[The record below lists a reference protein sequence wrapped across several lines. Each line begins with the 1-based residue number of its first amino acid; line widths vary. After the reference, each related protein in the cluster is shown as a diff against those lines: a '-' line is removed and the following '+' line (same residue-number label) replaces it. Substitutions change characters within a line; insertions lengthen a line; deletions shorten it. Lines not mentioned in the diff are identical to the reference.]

1 VLDEL
6 NSKNLKDGVPIDEEA
21 EPADGRR
28 NGLILPGAKRG
39 DDGSRSSRV
48 EVLTL
53 QVAFSSTGREW
64 ATISGEGLHVYSLDD
79 DLIFDPISLTEA
91 ITPKTIFQKLYSGDY
106 GLALRMAIQLNEF
119 DLVRTC
125 LEKIPFRHISVV
137 VRFVGPQNVE
147 KLCHH
152 LATML
157 EESPH
162 LEFYM
167 QWCQQLLLI
176 HGRYLEQNRG
186 SVMRGLR
193 TLHKAVQT
201 RYEEVKTVSTENR
214 YTLEFLE
221 TVSSR
226 KKKLSLSK

>member
-1 VLDEL
+1 MTSDNNAASRYFTSICYSADGTCILAGGNSKYVCIYEVSQQMLLKKFQVSFNRSLDGVLDEL

-106 GLALRMAIQLNEF
+106 GLALRMAI
-119 DLVRTC
+119 
-125 LEKIPFRHISVV
+125 H
-137 VRFVGPQNVE
+137 
-147 KLCHH
+147 
-152 LATML
+152 
-157 EESPH
+157 
-162 LEFYM
+162 
-167 QWCQQLLLI
+167 
-176 HGRYLEQNRG
+176 
-186 SVMRGLR
+186 
-193 TLHKAVQT
+193 
-201 RYEEVKTVSTENR
+201 
-214 YTLEFLE
+214 
-221 TVSSR
+221 
-226 KKKLSLSK
+226 